1 MMFAKPAMNVITA
14 SASKQGDSCRV
25 RTHALADWHLKPAP

>member
-14 SASKQGDSCRV
+14 SASKQRDSCEV
-25 RTHALADWHLKPAP
+25 RTHAPADWRLEPAP

>member
-14 SASKQGDSCRV
+14 SASKQNDSCGV
-25 RTHALADWHLKPAP
+25 RTHALADWRLTPAP